1 MRSALFLAATSLLL
15 GGAACSDSGSD
26 GAGGGVDAS
35 SPGSDGSTGTGGQD
49 ATTTTQDAATG
60 TDGAAASDGG
70 ASSDAGFV
78 PLLDAGPSSSR
89 FRAVSKDKTT
99 APNGFYEYLPGGYD
113 GTKAAPLLVFWHG
126 VGEDGDGLAESDG
139 GGDLHKVP
147 ANGPPKLIKADQ
159 WANMRPFVVLSPQHG
174 PDGCPGS
181 DEIDAFMTWA
191 IGHYNVDPKR
201 IYLTGLSC
209 GAIGSWAYV
218 TRFKDKVV
226 AATLLISGD
235 PANAWT
241 ADGCSLIS
249 NLALWSV
256 HGSADPT
263 VNPTDDEQEMG
274 HLLACPAPHAD
285 VKYNLVDGGGHDV
298 WTKTY
303 DLSYG
308 FGDVYQWMLDHPKP

>member
-1 MRSALFLAATSLLL
+1 MRSALFLVTTSLLL
-15 GGAACSDSGSD
+15 GGAACSDGGSD
-26 GAGGGVDAS
+26 GAGAGAVLDAS
-35 SPGSDGSTGTGGQD
+35 QPGTDGSTSPGDQD
-49 ATTTTQDAATG
+49 ATVAQDSATGSDASRASDAAT
-60 TDGAAASDGG
+60 
-70 ASSDAGFV
+70 DAGFV
-78 PLLDAGPSSSR
+78 PRLDAGPSSSR

-113 GTKAAPLLVFWHG
+113 GTQAAPLMVFWHG
-126 VGEDGDGLAESDG
+126 LGEDGDGLAEPDG

-147 ANGPPKLIKADQ
+147 ANGPPRLIKADQ
-159 WANMRPFVVLSPQHG
+159 WTNARPFVVLSPQHG
-174 PDGCPGS
+174 PGGCPGG

-191 IGHYNVDPKR
+191 IKNYAIDPKR

-218 TRFKDKVV
+218 TKYKDKVV

-235 PANAWT
+235 PGNAWT
-241 ADGCSLIS
+241 ADGCGLIS
-249 NLALWSV
+249 SLALWSV

-263 VNPTDDEQEMG
+263 VNPTADEQEMG
-274 HLLACPAPHAD
+274 HLLSCPAPHAD
-285 VKYNLVDGGGHDV
+285 VKYNLVDGGVHDV